1 MSSLSSQHLPAPI
14 GNFRQ
19 HSQRLLGLAL
29 PLLGAQLAQTGMG
42 VVDTIMAGRLSATD
56 LAAVSVGTSIFAPL
70 MLLITGTLLA
80 TTPSVAQHVGGKR
93 YQALANVV
101 QQASWLGLLMVILGA
116 LLMANAM
123 PVFQMM
129 GVSGLVSERAQGYL
143 WALIPGLPALA
154 FFQILR
160 CLCEG
165 LNHTR
170 PVLLISLF
178 GLLVNIPANYV
189 LIYGELGFPQLGAQG
204 CGFATSL
211 SFWSM
216 ALLAAIYVHRAKSFN
231 AFGIFHRW
239 QPPHWR
245 DIGELAWIGLPIGAA
260 IFVEAS
266 LFTTIALFV
275 GGLGDRVV
283 AGHQIALNFTTILFM
298 LPLSLSMALTV
309 LVGQPLGAKRPQEA
323 QAVAWHGV
331 QLSLLV
337 ALISALIIGI
347 GAPYVVRLYTLNTEV
362 QTLASS
368 LLYLAVIYQ
377 LSDALQVSAAG
388 ALRGYKDTRV
398 VMLLTVPCYWLIGLG
413 IGHILATGG
422 IGIAPQGVHGYWY
435 GLIAGLTCAAIALLF
450 RLRWTAQKTSQEK
463 ALQEDTDI

>member
-1 MSSLSSQHLPAPI
+1 MSQLSSPATKAPI

-70 MLLITGTLLA
+70 MLLIAGTLLA
-80 TTPSVAQHVGGKR
+80 TTPSVAHHVGGKR
-93 YQALANVV
+93 YDALANVV
-101 QQASWLGLLMVILGA
+101 QQSSWLGLVMVLLGA
-116 LLMANAM
+116 SLMANAM
-123 PVFQMM
+123 PVFQLM
-129 GVSGLVSERAQGYL
+129 GVSSIVSERAQSYL

-154 FFQILR
+154 FFQVLR

-165 LNHTR
+165 LNRTR

-178 GLLVNIPANYV
+178 GLLVNIPANYI
-189 LIYGELGFPQLGAQG
+189 LIYGQLGLPQLGAQG

-216 ALLAAIYVHRAKSFN
+216 SLLAALYVHHSKSFKTL
-231 AFGIFHRW
+231 GIFQRW
-239 QPPHWR
+239 QPPHLS

-275 GGLGDRVV
+275 GGLGDHVV

-337 ALISALIIGI
+337 ALISALIMGI
-347 GAPYVVRLYTLNTEV
+347 GAPYVVQLYTINPEV
-362 QTLASS
+362 QALASS
-368 LLYLAVIYQ
+368 LLYLAVLYQ

-388 ALRGYKDTRV
+388 ALRGYKDTRA
-398 VMLLTVPCYWLIGLG
+398 VMLLTVPCYWVIGLG
-413 IGHILATGG
+413 VGHLLATG
-422 IGIAPQGVHGYWY
+422 IANIAPQGVQGYWY
-435 GLIAGLTCAAIALLF
+435 GLIAGLTCAAISLLL
-450 RLRWTAQKTSQEK
+450 RLRWTTRVTSIHGNGVQV
-463 ALQEDTDI
+463 LN